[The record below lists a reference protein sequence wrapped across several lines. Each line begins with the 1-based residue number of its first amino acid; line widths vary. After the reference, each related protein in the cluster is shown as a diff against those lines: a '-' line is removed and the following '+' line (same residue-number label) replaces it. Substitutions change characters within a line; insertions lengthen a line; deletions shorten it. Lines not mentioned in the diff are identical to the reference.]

1 MNEPTKDNPKIEVE
15 RIANVETPVEW
26 KQITTK
32 ELKKMKHKDLVTLAD
47 QMATRLMWLHSTGK
61 ENEETYQ
68 RLAGELFHVSQIIDW
83 KKEEKAKKPKV
94 NYGK

>member
-1 MNEPTKDNPKIEVE
+1 MNEPTKDNPKIEVTK
-15 RIANVETPVEW
+15 IADMEKPFEW

-61 ENEETYQ
+61 ESEETYI
-68 RLAGELFHVSQIIDW
+68 RLASELYHVSEIIDW
-83 KKEEKAKKPKV
+83 SKEEKNKKPKV